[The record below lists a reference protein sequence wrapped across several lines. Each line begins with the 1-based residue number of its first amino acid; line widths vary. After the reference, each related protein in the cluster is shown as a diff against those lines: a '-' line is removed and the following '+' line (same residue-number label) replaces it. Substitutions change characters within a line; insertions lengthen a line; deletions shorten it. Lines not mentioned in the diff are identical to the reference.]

1 MAMYANFKGLNS
13 EVATFN
19 CNASVTEPGQL
30 VKLIGSGIVAKCV
43 SGDQP
48 IGVTVNV
55 RNGFAAVAVRGY
67 VQVPHDGTIT
77 IGYRNISASDDKTV
91 KLDNTNGIKRLVIE
105 AANGKAGILI

>member
-1 MAMYANFKGLNS
+1 MYANFKGLNS